1 MSNIIKLTTSNA
13 SRESRLGKKKKFVN
27 WLKTMTNPKGRLG
40 RKGFILVFICAF
52 LSVLGF
58 ALIATLLWLLFDNT
72 PHWIVNFG
80 LVFLVLD
87 GWLCLISGIVP
98 LSVLLLCT
106 FAIDTFFYGPDIGFV
121 FFLETI
127 MIAAFYAIYMIQCI
141 RRCHDLGRKWWFCL
155 IPFYNPFVL
164 LFGKTKGKQNNVSD
178 IG

>member
-1 MSNIIKLTTSNA
+1 MQNLILSPVDNHRPLAHIEVYLRQFCEIRQYNSLYSIPGNCLLLRHDNLNQRTT
-13 SRESRLGKKKKFVN
+13 
-27 WLKTMTNPKGRLG
+27 
-40 RKGFILVFICAF
+40 
-52 LSVLGF
+52 
-58 ALIATLLWLLFDNT
+58 ATLLWLLFDNT

-80 LVFLVLD
+80 LVFLVLE

-106 FAIDTFFYGPDIGFV
+106 FAIDTFSYGPDIGFV

-127 MIAAFYAIYMIQCI
+127 MIAAFYVLYMIQCI

-164 LFGKTKGKQNNVSD
+164 LFGKTKGKQNNAND